1 MVFACRRPH
10 FSLLRQRKVSKR
22 KATRLVR
29 APARFGKWPSFRRDI
44 HVSTSLKRTSCAFSS
59 HFPPVLGELVWESKS
74 KAKAKVCVG
83 LGACEARLLGCRRH
97 PWQGARDLGN

>member
-22 KATRLVR
+22 KGTRFVPD
-29 APARFGKWPSFRRDI
+29 PARFGKWPSFRRDI

-59 HFPPVLGELVWESKS
+59 HFPPVLGELVWERKS
-74 KAKAKVCVG
+74 KAKSKSKSKSKTKAKVK
-83 LGACEARLLGCRRH
+83 AKTKTKTKS
-97 PWQGARDLGN
+97 WS

>member
-1 MVFACRRPH
+1 MTFACRRPH

-59 HFPPVLGELVWESKS
+59 HFPPVLGELVRGNQKRRARAKQSKAKQSKAKQS
-74 KAKAKVCVG
+74 KAKAE
-83 LGACEARLLGCRRH
+83 LA
-97 PWQGARDLGN
+97 